1 MSQDLTALA
10 SQAGCDPQ
18 AFTALYDRC
27 FARVYNYIRY
37 RCDETATV
45 EDLTAQVF
53 EQVLSSIGRYAPD
66 QAPFEAWLFGI
77 VRHVVG
83 GALRRARFSTWLPW
97 ETFLRHP
104 APGPLPEEIAVQRD
118 QKARLGRALL
128 GLPDRQRDLLGLKF
142 AAGLNNRQIA
152 ALVGLTE
159 QNVGVILYR
168 AIGRLRQLMAAN
180 TPEDPSGS
188 QKPEVDLTGFQE
200 PDRPVTAEPAQ
211 EDLSGSQK
219 PDRSGKVEPVVLEKE
234 AKNERR

>member
-10 SQAGCDPQ
+10 SQAGCDPL

-27 FARVYNYIRY
+27 FTRVYNYIRY
-37 RCDETATV
+37 RIDETAAV

-53 EQVLSSIGRYAPD
+53 EQVLSSIGRYAAE

-83 GALRRARFSTWLPW
+83 RALRRSRFSAWLPW
-97 ETFLRHP
+97 EAYQRHP

-118 QKARLGRALL
+118 LRARLGQALL
-128 GLPDRQRDLLGLKF
+128 QLPDRQRDLLGLKF

-152 ALVGLTE
+152 ALSGLSE

-168 AIGRLRQLMAAN
+168 AIGRLRELLQG
-180 TPEDPSGS
+180 EE
-188 QKPEVDLTGFQE
+188 KDLTGFEKPVRSGE
-200 PDRPVTAEPAQ
+200 PVEK
-211 EDLSGSQK
+211 DLSGFLK
-219 PDRSGKVEPVVLEKE
+219 PDRSVEHAKE
-234 AKNERR
+234 AEHEPGR